1 MFYLFDE
8 GKKRKQNPRTKPNLE
23 GRERKPINEQEE
35 EKPKE
40 NEEGERLAC

>member
-1 MFYLFDE
+1 MFYLFNE
-8 GKKRKQNPRTKPNLE
+8 EKKRKQNPRTKPNLE